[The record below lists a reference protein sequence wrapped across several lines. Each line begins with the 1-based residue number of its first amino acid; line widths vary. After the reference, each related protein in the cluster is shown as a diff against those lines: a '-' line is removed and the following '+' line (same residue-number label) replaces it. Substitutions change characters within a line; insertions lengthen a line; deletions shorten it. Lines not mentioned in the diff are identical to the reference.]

1 MFQQEKHKK
10 HETPH
15 HPMTKDQLE
24 EVWEEQDHMRAEDWD
39 PKTFF
44 AMHDLNGDGH
54 WDEDEVKVRYPIY
67 DLLLTLSINLS
78 ILFCRQQPKPKY
90 VFQILFKK
98 ELDKV
103 YDPNDKNDDMKERVE
118 EMERMR
124 EHVFKESDT
133 NRDKLISYDEFL
145 AETKREEYN
154 K

>member
-1 MFQQEKHKK
+1 MNQ
-10 HETPH
+10 T
-15 HPMTKDQLE
+15 TKPDQ
-24 EVWEEQDHMRAEDWD
+24 
-39 PKTFF
+39 K
-44 AMHDLNGDGH
+44 
-54 WDEDEVKVRYPIY
+54 
-67 DLLLTLSINLS
+67 LSL
-78 ILFCRQQPKPKY
+78 
-90 VFQILFKK
+90 QILFKK